1 VVLRNN
7 KQFYVDMAD
16 QAWRA
21 PAAKFIEEF
30 LVPNSVAVTIL
41 VTAFEAILAAAI
53 LSRGPMVRPD
63 LIAGDAF

>member
-1 VVLRNN
+1 MVLRNST
-7 KQFYVDMAD
+7 QFYVDMAD

-53 LSRGPMVRPD
+53 LSRGPMVRRD
-63 LIAGDAF
+63 LIAGGAF